1 MYVIHICIHT
11 YIPGNQ
17 SAFFLHLH
25 DVLVSKDSKK
35 TSHWLLNPQTF
46 CLDTCFHH
54 FSGPN
59 AVGFPPNWRFGRCF
73 FLFKEGI
80 FRCELL
86 VFPQIPF
93 QPSRLKFKGVLS
105 KGCKKKCWSNHHHPL
120 LFSAQFLDVRIA
132 VRSCAKEMWLDWNKT
147 RWVSPVWTWY
157 NVYVYI
163 YIYICLLTYSHD
175 MISPKTTRQKQSSVH
190 PTKGGHIRVFHVSG
204 CWHCGG
210 SWWAWRFTDLS
221 FFNNWEVNIWPPR
234 KQRIDNI

>member
-1 MYVIHICIHT
+1 MMHLFQRTPEKKRIIKNLHIDCLTLRLLVWIHV
-11 YIPGNQ
+11 
-17 SAFFLHLH
+17 SSFFRSPH
-25 DVLVSKDSKK
+25 
-35 TSHWLLNPQTF
+35 
-46 CLDTCFHH
+46 
-54 FSGPN
+54 
-59 AVGFPPNWRFGRCF
+59 AVGFPPKLEIWKMMFDLPVRT
-73 FLFKEGI
+73 
-80 FRCELL
+80 
-86 VFPQIPF
+86 VSFPSDSLPAFQIEVHG
-93 QPSRLKFKGVLS
+93 GVLS
-105 KGCKKKCWSNHHHPL
+105 KACKKKCWSNHHHPL
-120 LFSAQFLDVRIA
+120 LFFAQFLDVRIA

-157 NVYVYI
+157 NVYVYK

-175 MISPKTTRQKQSSVH
+175 MISPKTTHQKQSSVH